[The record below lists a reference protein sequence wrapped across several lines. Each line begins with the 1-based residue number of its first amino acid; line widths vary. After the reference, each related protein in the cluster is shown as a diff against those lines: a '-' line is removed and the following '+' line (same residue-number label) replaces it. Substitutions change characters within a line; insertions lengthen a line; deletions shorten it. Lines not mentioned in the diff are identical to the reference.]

1 MKHPVKY
8 NNLAFRIVG
17 SLAAAQFIVMYG
29 VKQTFFELLHN
40 PMYYLALIVSFIIAL
55 CVTGL
60 VHVATKRLDKK
71 YSWWDN
77 PTVRSVFQ
85 FSFGFLPSAAAA
97 AVLAWIYFT
106 VMGVDIVKVG
116 YFRMDYPAIVLM
128 LFTFN
133 MYYMIH
139 YLVVTGR
146 RRQELAIPN
155 TSDVDDTHAVQQVP
169 EVPQGNPSV
178 ATGMG
183 SDAYDGNSTQ
193 ALQKQLLVHSG
204 TEDIFLD
211 IENDICMFYRA
222 NDFNWVYTLSNQ
234 VYLVSQSLNTLESEY
249 CNGCFFKLNRQA
261 ILNKVAIRGYSPGIH
276 AGTIRIELKPE
287 YAEGFPIDD
296 VEALLTVSQNKVAG
310 FREWMKG

>member
-146 RRQELAIPN
+146 KRQELAIPN
-155 TSDVDDTHAVQQVP
+155 ISDADDTHAVQQVP
-169 EVPQGNPSV
+169 EIPDGDLFIEEN
-178 ATGMG
+178 TE
-183 SDAYDGNSTQ
+183 SDADETGLPNS
-193 ALQKQLLVHSG
+193 LFVVYSG
-204 TEDIFLD
+204 TENIFLD
-211 IENDICMFYRA
+211 IEKDICMFYRA
-222 NDFNWVYTLSNQ
+222 NDFNWVITFDNKTYSI
-234 VYLVSQSLNTLESEY
+234 SQSLNALEEEY
-249 CNGCFFKLNRQA
+249 CGDLFFKVNRKA
-261 ILNKVAIRGYSPGIH
+261 IVHFNAVRGYE
-276 AGTIRIELKPE
+276 AGSYTGSLLIKLKEECLGSNPPDE
-287 YAEGFPIDD
+287 T
-296 VEALLTVSQNKVAG
+296 LLTVSQEKARR
-310 FREWMKG
+310 FRDWMQR